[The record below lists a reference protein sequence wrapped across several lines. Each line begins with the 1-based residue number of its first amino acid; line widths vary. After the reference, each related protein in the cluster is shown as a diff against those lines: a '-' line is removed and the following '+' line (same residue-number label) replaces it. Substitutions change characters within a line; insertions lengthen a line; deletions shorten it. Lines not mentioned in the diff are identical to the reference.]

1 MEFAVETR
9 GLARTFR
16 SLRAVDG
23 IDLQVPTGSF
33 YGFLGPNGAGKSTTI
48 KCLTG
53 LLRPSGGEMRIL
65 GIDPIADPVSVK
77 RRIGVVPED
86 LALFERLTASEM
98 LMFIGQ
104 VHGMADETFKSRSA
118 DLLSLMDLNSAATTL
133 VADFSHG
140 MRKKLALAAALLPIS
155 TGSDMTRIFRAFLWL
170 RWRVLVNSLERTG
183 ARDTI
188 ERFSLATEK
197 LGPIM
202 ALVLLVPSSF
212 ALAALGLI
220 AGHGTATGEWLLPMA
235 LVRYFLLASTAFTL
249 IGPII
254 LPMRDGGN
262 AIRFLLLPIP
272 RLALYMAHVTA
283 ALADPWVLLTMPP
296 LATIPIGLAAGGRLL
311 SAASALIAG
320 TAFLLI
326 IIGLTSLIS
335 SAIHLLLR
343 DRRRSDLVMLF
354 LVVALPM
361 LGLVPTIVT
370 AQRAS
375 ERIAEKSAG
384 RRPSPH
390 APAVMEIAARRAYAY
405 LPSEL
410 YTKVATAGTG
420 TRRSVVFP
428 LAGLAAIAFAVQA
441 LGFGAFKRMLDM
453 PQSLGAR
460 RAGAFGGLWSRR
472 IPGLTPAASAV
483 ALAHVRLAMR
493 TPRGRS
499 MLAAPLLMLLVFGF
513 LIRRTGEMPFVGVR
527 IDTGLSLATFM
538 AFISVLSIL

>member
-1 MEFAVETR
+1 
-9 GLARTFR
+9 
-16 SLRAVDG
+16 
-23 IDLQVPTGSF
+23 
-33 YGFLGPNGAGKSTTI
+33 
-48 KCLTG
+48 
-53 LLRPSGGEMRIL
+53 
-65 GIDPIADPVSVK
+65 
-77 RRIGVVPED
+77 
-86 LALFERLTASEM
+86 
-98 LMFIGQ
+98 
-104 VHGMADETFKSRSA
+104 
-118 DLLSLMDLNSAATTL
+118 
-133 VADFSHG
+133 
-140 MRKKLALAAALLPIS
+140 
-155 TGSDMTRIFRAFLWL
+155 
-170 RWRVLVNSLERTG
+170 
-183 ARDTI
+183 
-188 ERFSLATEK
+188 
-197 LGPIM
+197 
-202 ALVLLVPSSF
+202 
-212 ALAALGLI
+212 
-220 AGHGTATGEWLLPMA
+220 
-235 LVRYFLLASTAFTL
+235 
-249 IGPII
+249 
-254 LPMRDGGN
+254 
-262 AIRFLLLPIP
+262 
-272 RLALYMAHVTA
+272 
-283 ALADPWVLLTMPP
+283 
-296 LATIPIGLAAGGRLL
+296 
-311 SAASALIAG
+311 
-320 TAFLLI
+320 
-326 IIGLTSLIS
+326 
-335 SAIHLLLR
+335 AIHLLLR

-538 AFISVLSIL
+538 AFISVLSILPFAMNQFAIDKAGFTRQMLLPLSLGELLAGKAVGNGLVAALPAVCCF